1 MGIIKIRYSTELNY
15 RKYVKGYDILS
26 FSRKF
31 GDKYEKKNSWYY
43 NKNRNR
49 CWKICLKKS
58 SSKNAKATGH
68 LIGQKITGKIISAGK
83 SKEDDKT
90 KKVEE
95 IYLSPEKWRQ
105 IIDDLKLF
113 YQLKKMEFKKIV
125 MIKIY
130 RDLLPKNGFK
140 FLINQEKITMV
151 TKKLKLKLQC

>member
-1 MGIIKIRYSTELNY
+1 M
-15 RKYVKGYDILS
+15 
-26 FSRKF
+26 
-31 GDKYEKKNSWYY
+31 
-43 NKNRNR
+43 
-49 CWKICLKKS
+49 
-58 SSKNAKATGH
+58 
-68 LIGQKITGKIISAGK
+68 IGQKITGKIISAGK

-130 RDLLPKNGFK
+130 RNLLPKNGLK

>member
-1 MGIIKIRYSTELNY
+1 M
-15 RKYVKGYDILS
+15 
-26 FSRKF
+26 
-31 GDKYEKKNSWYY
+31 
-43 NKNRNR
+43 
-49 CWKICLKKS
+49 
-58 SSKNAKATGH
+58 
-68 LIGQKITGKIISAGK
+68 IGQKITGKIISAGK